1 MNNVLNHVR
10 IERDEI
16 RNELIWLVT
25 HTEMENSETDAVGVE
40 GHSMAEAEML
50 ANDYAM
56 PYDDQYNQQGRE
68 CKEKHKE
75 H

>member
-1 MNNVLNHVR
+1 
-10 IERDEI
+10 
-16 RNELIWLVT
+16 
-25 HTEMENSETDAVGVE
+25 MENSETDAVGVE

-50 ANDYAM
+50 ANDFAM
-56 PYDDQYNQQGRE
+56 PNDDQYNQQDRE